1 MEKFIEVKHVSK
13 AFKGENV
20 LEDINLELYDDHIY
34 GFVGRNGSGQISFVQ
49 TDLWLYV
56 SQSWRDHCSREKI
69 GKDIDFPENLG
80 A

>member
-34 GFVGRNGSGQISFVQ
+34 GFVGRNGSANQF
-49 TDLWLYV
+49 
-56 SQSWRDHCSREKI
+56 CS
-69 GKDIDFPENLG
+69 N
-80 A
+80 